1 MNTFFRSLIASLT
14 VGLIALIALVATPV
28 HAQSTED
35 KLLAQ
40 PSPAW
45 TQQFEDQMVTLL
57 HAPDAERPERAMQL
71 IIHYAQLDDMNDE
84 SVFNL
89 ARTAPH
95 LLDTYT
101 QSEDVGTRLLALAAL
116 NAVDHEPTL
125 KKLAQTLSGE
135 QSDVVRQRAVHM
147 LSARLQR

>member
-1 MNTFFRSLIASLT
+1 MNTFFRPLIASLA
-14 VGLIALIALVATPV
+14 VGLVALVAMPV
-28 HAQSTED
+28 HAQSTEAEP
-35 KLLAQ
+35 LAER
-40 PSPAW
+40 PAAW
-45 TQQFEDQMVTLL
+45 TQQFEEQMVTLL
-57 HAPDAERPERAMQL
+57 RAPNAERPERAMQL
-71 IIHYAQLDDMNDE
+71 IIHYAQLDDANDE

-95 LLDTYT
+95 LLDIYT

-125 KKLAQTLSGE
+125 KKLAQTLRGE
-135 QSDVVRQRAVHM
+135 QSDVVRHRAMHM